1 MSKSTTILNFF
12 KRKNLNNF
20 EVIADDDCQPLAL
33 MSQFLK
39 ISKQKFQ
46 MSPLMKVQVLCVIL
60 ECISKYGNMMLM
72 NRMKFEEL
80 TLSLVYSNLNQ
91 MSTRKLNLE
100 VILVNLNIHGLQ
112 LRNLVHGLQL
122 TTDFSTL
129 SVPFYLWKLV
139 YSQRTQ
145 IAC

>member
-46 MSPLMKVQVLCVIL
+46 MSPLTKVRIQVLCMIL
-60 ECISKYGNMMLM
+60 ECVSKYGNMMLM
-72 NRMKFEEL
+72 NGVKFEEL
-80 TLSLVYSNLNQ
+80 KLSLVHTNLN
-91 MSTRKLNLE
+91 
-100 VILVNLNIHGLQ
+100 
-112 LRNLVHGLQL
+112 
-122 TTDFSTL
+122 
-129 SVPFYLWKLV
+129 
-139 YSQRTQ
+139 
-145 IAC
+145 